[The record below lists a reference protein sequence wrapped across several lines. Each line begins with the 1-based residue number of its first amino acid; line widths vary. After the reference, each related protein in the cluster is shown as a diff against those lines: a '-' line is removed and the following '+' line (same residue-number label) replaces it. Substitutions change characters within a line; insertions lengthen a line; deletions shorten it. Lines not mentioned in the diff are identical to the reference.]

1 MDQEKKT
8 IDCFRN
14 RLKQLIRVAPVLDM
28 IHFLSDEQK
37 EQIKAKLQN
46 EGEIKA
52 ADLLLQEIISK
63 TYPEG
68 WFREL
73 LTALER
79 VGCKQAAN
87 YMENNPPS
95 PSLEAENDT
104 YTRLID
110 LLSLTLINMKTPDVC
125 HKCYE
130 LHILTAE
137 DRETILAVTRQSGN
151 MAGARV
157 LLSQLP
163 KNEFGWF
170 SQFLDALK
178 MTEHT
183 RLVQE
188 LQGEPDGP
196 SESSADVDKP
206 SLKDESE
213 LATQTETKMGEA
225 ILGSPSSRSVSSSPN
240 LASDSSQVSVL
251 STSCLDATA
260 LDSSMD
266 SSMDSSGLSSF
277 AELST
282 GGTDLDL
289 YEGNDEEI
297 REQTTESLDQSDLDL
312 YEGNDE
318 EIREQT
324 TESLDQSVNEK
335 EIVLRDYQMDVAQPA
350 LEEKNI
356 IICLPT
362 GSGKTRVAVY
372 ITKQHLESRKLKGQ
386 PAKVVVLVN
395 KVPLVEQHYKAEFG
409 KFLKH
414 QYSVERVSG
423 DSQLKI
429 SFPQVVEKNDII
441 ICTAQILEN
450 SLAKAKQGDE
460 DGITLSQFTLM
471 VIDECHH
478 TQKGGVYNHIMIRY
492 LKQKHKNA
500 KLRKEQK
507 DPVPLPQILG
517 LTASPGVG
525 GAKTQQKAEEHI
537 LRICANLDAYT
548 IKTKTRGEEPKGP
561 YKRIASAQER
571 KEDPFGDV
579 IKGIMN
585 EIHTHAKLNP
595 LCQPGTQN
603 YEQWVVQK
611 EQNAAKEDNQ
621 TVRVCAEHLRQYNEA
636 LYQSNTIRMRDAF
649 SFLDKYYNEELKKK
663 FTPDDEDTIQI
674 TDTER
679 FLFKLFKAK
688 KEHLQELMKNPQYEN
703 NSLAQLR
710 TLILE
715 EYTTRTEA
723 RGIIFTKTRLSAIA
737 LSQWIHENPKFEDA
751 GVRASHLIGGGDQ
764 SVVKPMTAA
773 EQRDVLNK
781 FREGVINLLIA
792 TTVAEEGL
800 DIKQCNVVIRYCLV
814 TNEIAMIQARGRGRA
829 EDSSYTV
836 VEESGSGVAERESV
850 NEYRE
855 KMMSRAITRV
865 CNLSHE
871 EYEKKI
877 KENQLQAIMEQR
889 VKMKKKDKMGMMKE
903 DPSKVKLTCRRCDVS
918 VCSGEDIEII
928 EKMHHVNVTEAFR
941 KLFTVKENMALQERL
956 LDYEANGIIACK
968 KCGQHWGSLMLY
980 KSIECPC
987 LHIKNFVVTY
997 NSKNKVFRKWNELP
1011 IRFPAFDYANHVVTQ
1026 NSDDDTET
1034 D

>member
-1 MDQEKKT
+1 MNHNQEKK
-8 IDCFRN
+8 IIECFRN
-14 RLKQLIRVAPVLDM
+14 RLKQLIRVAPVLDVL
-28 IHFLSDEQK
+28 HFLSNEQK
-37 EQIKAKLQN
+37 ELIKAKIQN
-46 EGEIKA
+46 EGETAA
-52 ADLLLQEIISK
+52 ADLLLGEIINK
-63 TYPEG
+63 THPEG

-73 LTALER
+73 VTALET
-79 VGCKQAAN
+79 VECKQAAK
-87 YMENNPPS
+87 YIENNPPS
-95 PSLEAENDT
+95 PSLEAENDA

-110 LLSLTLINMKTPDVC
+110 LLQLTLTKMKTTDVC
-125 HKCYE
+125 HGCYE
-130 LHILTAE
+130 QRILTAE
-137 DRETILAVTRQSGN
+137 DRESILATTTQHGN
-151 MAGARV
+151 TAGARL
-157 LLSQLP
+157 LLSRLP

-170 SQFLDALK
+170 SQFLDVLEK
-178 MTEHT
+178 TEHIM
-183 RLVQE
+183 LVRE
-188 LQGEPDGP
+188 LKGLPVEPI
-196 SESSADVDKP
+196 ESSADVDKP
-206 SLKDESE
+206 QSPKDESE
-213 LATQTETKMGEA
+213 LTTQSDTGEGKT
-225 ILGSPSSRSVSSSPN
+225 IVDKPSPRSISPPPSQ
-240 LASDSSQVSVL
+240 ASGYSQVSL
-251 STSCLDATA
+251 SSTSCLEAAA

-266 SSMDSSGLSSF
+266 CSGFLSCTDSV

-282 GGTDLDL
+282 GVEDLDL
-289 YEGNDEEI
+289 YEGSDVEIKEENAM
-297 REQTTESLDQSDLDL
+297 ESLDQSDNNKD
-312 YEGNDE
+312 
-318 EIREQT
+318 
-324 TESLDQSVNEK
+324 
-335 EIVLRDYQMDVAQPA
+335 IVLRDYQNDVARPA
-350 LEEKNI
+350 LEGENI
-356 IICLPT
+356 IVCLPT

-372 ITKQHLESRKLKGQ
+372 ITKHHLESRRLKGL
-386 PAKVVVLVN
+386 PAKVVILVN

-414 QYSVERVSG
+414 LYSVERVSG

-500 KLRKEQK
+500 SLQKEQK

-537 LRICANLDAYT
+537 LKICANLDAYT
-548 IKTKTRGEEPKGP
+548 IKTKTLGEEPKGP

-579 IKGIMN
+579 IKGIMS
-585 EIHTHAKLNP
+585 EIHTHAQLNP
-595 LCQPGTQN
+595 LCQPGTQI

-611 EQNAAKEDNQ
+611 EQNAAKDDNQ
-621 TVRVCAEHLRQYNEA
+621 AVRVCAEHLRQYNEA
-636 LYQSNTIRMRDAF
+636 LYQSNTIRMCDAF
-649 SFLDKYYNEELKKK
+649 SFLNKYYKEEMKKK
-663 FTPDDEDTIQI
+663 YNPDDEDTIQI

-679 FLFKLFKAK
+679 FLFKLFNAK
-688 KEHLQELMKNPQYEN
+688 KELLQELMKNPQYEN

-715 EYTTRTEA
+715 EYTNRTEA

-737 LSQWIHENPKFEDA
+737 LSQWIQENPKFEDV
-751 GVRASHLIGGGDQ
+751 GVKASYLIGGGDQ

-773 EQRDVLNK
+773 EQREVLNK
-781 FREGVINLLIA
+781 FREGEINLLIA

-800 DIKQCNVVIRYCLV
+800 DIKECNFVFRYGLV

-836 VEESGSGVAERESV
+836 VEEAGSGVAERESV

-855 KMMSRAITRV
+855 KMMSKAIARV
-865 CNLSHE
+865 CTLSRE

-877 KENQLQAIMEQR
+877 KENQLQAIMEER
-889 VKMKKKDKMGMMKE
+889 VKTKKKDKKGMMME
-903 DPSKVKLTCRRCDVS
+903 DPSKVKLTCKDCGEP

-928 EKMHHVNVTEAFR
+928 EKMHHVNVTEAFK
-941 KLFTVKENMALQERL
+941 KLFIVRENTTLQEKL
-956 LDYEANGIIACK
+956 LDCEANGIIACK
-968 KCGQHWGSLMLY
+968 KCGQRWGSMMLY

-987 LHIKNFVVTY
+987 LHIKHFVVKY
-997 NSKNKVFRKWNELP
+997 NSKNVTKVFSKWSELP
-1011 IRFPAFDYANHVVTQ
+1011 IKFPAFDYSQHVVTQ
-1026 NSDDDTET
+1026 ISDDETES